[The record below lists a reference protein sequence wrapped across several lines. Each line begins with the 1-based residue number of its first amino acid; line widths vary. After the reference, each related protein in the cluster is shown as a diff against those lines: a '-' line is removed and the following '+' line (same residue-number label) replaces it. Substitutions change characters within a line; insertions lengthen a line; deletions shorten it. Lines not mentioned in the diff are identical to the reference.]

1 MIWRWRRQRPRRR
14 SDLLCLGYVW
24 AAPWTGCCH
33 AASSHLDVVRVA
45 LRKSLRLQLRLQLSQ
60 VTVYARVCVFSSF
73 PTHVCVIVSVCTLA
87 GSRRFCVVHSCFIYS
102 ILYLYDIQYRGV
114 RTCIVYKFMR
124 FFGNHVTCIASP
136 DPQKSW
142 LESRATTTTTSAA
155 CVRPLT
161 LDIYSL

>member
-14 SDLLCLGYVW
+14 SDLLCLGCVW

-33 AASSHLDVVRVA
+33 AASSHLDVVRAA
-45 LRKSLRLQLRLQLSQ
+45 LRKSLRLHLRVQLSQ
-60 VTVYARVCVFSSF
+60 VTLYARVYVFMF
-73 PTHVCVIVSVCTLA
+73 VSHPRLRHRFGLHSLPVRVVFVLCTLA
-87 GSRRFCVVHSCFIYS
+87 
-102 ILYLYDIQYRGV
+102 LYIVYYICTIWYRGV

-124 FFGNHVTCIASP
+124 LFGNHVTCIASP

-142 LESRATTTTTSAA
+142 LESRATTTTSAP